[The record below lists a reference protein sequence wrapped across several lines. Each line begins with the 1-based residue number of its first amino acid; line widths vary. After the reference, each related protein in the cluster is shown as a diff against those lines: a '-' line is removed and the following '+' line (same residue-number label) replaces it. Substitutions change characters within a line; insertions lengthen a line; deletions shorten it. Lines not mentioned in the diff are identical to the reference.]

1 MVVRE
6 LIIIEG
12 DLLGHLAGTRNP
24 LVVVTQARM
33 AEDDEAQLLA
43 ALGSTTASA
52 SVYESSVLRDAQL
65 RSAPQI
71 ALPHS
76 AIAIRIANDPLHNMS
91 SLVPCG
97 GEKERPT
104 LPNLS
109 SLTPSTS
116 SSTTARNNIGAA
128 DVPHVLT
135 LLSRT
140 RDLLRSTKANGTKG
154 IVVASNEAEQRRR
167 RREIDI
173 LMMKEQILLGYL
185 VNVVG
190 LKEDDAVI
198 PSQSRK
204 RQRTNSIID
213 IADDYYGNNNVAHLD
228 DALDETFSN
237 ATKHRS
243 NQHRIEEKSNDDR
256 ISSTNRLDRI
266 KNGEQLL
273 LSETLPQKRPIRNTM
288 MSMKS
293 QMRVE
298 SGMKPLKSMEEE
310 RFDEDKSRLR
320 REERRKRRVQK
331 CRAALGMENNCSSD
345 EECEF
350 EAPPRKIAGILKSK
364 NSRENDDEKKIDD
377 PVRFFKNDIEV
388 DTNGDSI
395 DNNVPSM
402 ERHDEQ
408 TIMSGV
414 RWTTSTN
421 ELDTRSKSPD
431 LKKRSHTKVFCP
443 VCQVIL
449 TVNLTNE
456 DGMLPDQFLAQHIK
470 ECQEVNRTRN
480 GGRTLR
486 KRKKPSSIDLDD
498 DEINDAENQMELQ
511 SDYTT
516 ANNDMLLDNNESSNG
531 YTKPT
536 STAIDDIDELDYEER
551 VDDWIEHGLDQMND
565 MAERDSAETPPGA
578 IVYEGGLEIPAWV
591 NDRLFP
597 YQRTGVRWMWEL
609 HTQGA
614 GGVVGD
620 EMGLGKTVQVSSFL
634 GAMASSRLLDS
645 VLIVAPAT
653 MLSHWLRELKV
664 WAPGL
669 RRIMVHKSGERD
681 GVSRSISKGMLRHL
695 QKWLTNARADRV
707 NEPIDEDDYNAYKEH
722 AFCGTGYA
730 IVTTYES
737 IRRSS
742 DDYTSHTWS
751 YVVLDEGQKIR
762 NPDAEVTLACKR
774 LRTPHRL
781 LLSGTPIQNDLRE
794 LWSLFD
800 FIFPGRLGTLPTFEA
815 EFADPIKRGG
825 YSNASPMQVQLAYRC
840 ALVLRDLIN
849 PYLLRRQKK
858 DVSEV
863 NRMPGK
869 TEQVLFCRLT
879 PRQRSLYE
887 EYLRSDEVTGVLRGS
902 VHLLKAITVLRKI
915 CNHIDLVVGPNGSF
929 VDENSSS
936 DDDFY
941 DQENIADRS
950 GKLQVLSKI
959 LPLWH
964 QQGHKVIIFTQWRKM
979 LGIIEYFANTQGW
992 KYARLD
998 GNTNV
1003 ASRQTLVDKF
1013 NTDPSYFCILMTT
1026 RTGGVGLNIT
1036 GANRVLLY
1044 DPDWNPQTD
1053 AQARERAYRFGQKRD
1068 VTVYRLITAGT
1079 IEEKIYQRQIFKT
1092 ALTNQILQDP
1102 KQRRLF
1108 SQKDLRDLFTLKADT
1123 NSSTETG
1130 DITKGQ
1136 GVVEMNSSVEPS
1148 KSENDDEVPDNS
1160 NTLEAVIKS
1169 KGICGVFDHDFVE
1182 NSSAKKKS
1190 LSVVEMEEN
1199 ARKEAI
1205 RKASALKHS
1214 SQSVNQDMFAPTW
1227 TGSDETKPAM
1237 ASSTSLL
1244 ANLYNKRMQIAAS
1257 SSSSASS
1264 MSMPDFNSALLSRL
1278 RKFILRVSTT
1288 NNGLGPTTRDI
1299 LAAFQDVPD
1308 SQAATFRSLLK
1319 SIAVINNGHWVF
1331 KEGQS

>member
-1 MVVRE
+1 M
-6 LIIIEG
+6 
-12 DLLGHLAGTRNP
+12 AG
-24 LVVVTQARM
+24 M
-33 AEDDEAQLLA
+33 GDDEALLLA

-71 ALPHS
+71 ALLPHS
-76 AIAIRIANDPLHNMS
+76 TTAVRIANDTLHTS

-116 SSTTARNNIGAA
+116 SSTTTRKNIGAA

-140 RDLLRSTKANGTKG
+140 RDLLRSTKAKGTQG

-167 RREIDI
+167 RDIDK

-190 LKEDDAVI
+190 LKDDDAVI
-198 PSQSRK
+198 PQSRK
-204 RQRTNSIID
+204 RQRTNSNID
-213 IADDYYGNNNVAHLD
+213 TADDYYGINDVPRVDDTHDEAFANANNKK
-228 DALDETFSN
+228 SN
-237 ATKHRS
+237 KHGM
-243 NQHRIEEKSNDDR
+243 EEKNDNVR
-256 ISSTNRLDRI
+256 ISSTNRLDRV

-273 LSETLPQKRPIRNTM
+273 LSETSSQKRPIRNTM
-288 MSMKS
+288 MSMKR

-298 SGMKPLKSMEEE
+298 SDMKPLKSMEEE
-310 RFDEDKSRLR
+310 RLDEEKSRAR

-331 CRAALGMENNCSSD
+331 RRVALGMKGNSSSSD

-350 EAPPRKIAGILKSK
+350 EAASTPRKITSILKSK
-364 NSRENDDEKKIDD
+364 NCRETDDKKKIDD
-377 PVRFFKNDIEV
+377 TDAHPLRFFKNGMEV
-388 DTNGDSI
+388 DTEGD
-395 DNNVPSM
+395 NVPNM
-402 ERHDEQ
+402 EWQDEQ
-408 TIMSGV
+408 TIMSG
-414 RWTTSTN
+414 N
-421 ELDTRSKSPD
+421 ETVTPSKSPD

-443 VCQVIL
+443 VCQIIL
-449 TVNLTNE
+449 TLNLTKE
-456 DGMLPDQFLAQHIK
+456 DGVSPDQFLAQHIK
-470 ECQEVNRTRN
+470 ECQEINRSRN
-480 GGRTLR
+480 GGRILR
-486 KRKKPSSIDLDD
+486 KKKKPSSIDLDD
-498 DEINDAENQMELQ
+498 DEINDAENQIDAQ
-511 SDYTT
+511 ADYTP
-516 ANNDMLLDNNESSNG
+516 ANDDLPLDNYDSNG
-531 YTKPT
+531 SNTKNPPPM
-536 STAIDDIDELDYEER
+536 AIDDIDELDYEER
-551 VDDWIEHGLDQMND
+551 VDDWIEHGLEQMND

-609 HTQGA
+609 HSQGA

-634 GAMASSRLLDS
+634 GAMAGSRLLDS
-645 VLIVAPAT
+645 ILIVAPAT

-669 RRIMVHKSGERD
+669 RRILVHKSGERD
-681 GVSRSISKGMLRHL
+681 GVSRSISRGMLRHL
-695 QKWLTNARADRV
+695 QKWLNNARADRL

-762 NPDAEVTLACKR
+762 NPDAEVTLSCKR

-800 FIFPGRLGTLPTFEA
+800 FIFPGRLGTLPAFEA
-815 EFADPIKRGG
+815 EFAEPIKRGG

-915 CNHIDLVVGPNGSF
+915 CNHIDLVVGPHGSL
-929 VDENSSS
+929 VDDENSSS

-941 DQENIADRS
+941 DQENVADRS

-1013 NTDPSYFCILMTT
+1013 NTDPTYFCILMTT

-1136 GVVEMNSSVEPS
+1136 GVVEMNNSVKPNE
-1148 KSENDDEVPDNS
+1148 SEDDNEQPGDNS
-1160 NTLEAVIKS
+1160 STLEAVIKS
-1169 KGICGVFDHDFVE
+1169 KGICGVFDHNFVE
-1182 NSSAKKKS
+1182 NSSATKKP

-1214 SQSVNQDMFAPTW
+1214 TVNHNIFAPTW

-1237 ASSTSLL
+1237 ASSTLLL
-1244 ANLYNKRMQIAAS
+1244 ANLHNKRMQIAAS
-1257 SSSSASS
+1257 SSSSI
-1264 MSMPDFNSALLSRL
+1264 PDFNTALLTRL
-1278 RKFILRVSTT
+1278 RKYIYRVFTT

-1319 SIAVINNGHWVF
+1319 SIAVIDNGYWIF
-1331 KEGQS
+1331 KKGQSER

>member
-1 MVVRE
+1 
-6 LIIIEG
+6 
-12 DLLGHLAGTRNP
+12 
-24 LVVVTQARM
+24 
-33 AEDDEAQLLA
+33 
-43 ALGSTTASA
+43 
-52 SVYESSVLRDAQL
+52 
-65 RSAPQI
+65 
-71 ALPHS
+71 
-76 AIAIRIANDPLHNMS
+76 
-91 SLVPCG
+91 
-97 GEKERPT
+97 
-104 LPNLS
+104 
-109 SLTPSTS
+109 
-116 SSTTARNNIGAA
+116 
-128 DVPHVLT
+128 
-135 LLSRT
+135 
-140 RDLLRSTKANGTKG
+140 
-154 IVVASNEAEQRRR
+154 
-167 RREIDI
+167 
-173 LMMKEQILLGYL
+173 
-185 VNVVG
+185 
-190 LKEDDAVI
+190 
-198 PSQSRK
+198 
-204 RQRTNSIID
+204 
-213 IADDYYGNNNVAHLD
+213 
-228 DALDETFSN
+228 
-237 ATKHRS
+237 
-243 NQHRIEEKSNDDR
+243 
-256 ISSTNRLDRI
+256 
-266 KNGEQLL
+266 
-273 LSETLPQKRPIRNTM
+273 M

-293 QMRVE
+293 QMRIE

-310 RFDEDKSRLR
+310 RFDEEKSRLR

-331 CRAALGMENNCSSD
+331 CRVALGMKANSSD

-350 EAPPRKIAGILKSK
+350 EATSTPRKITSILKSK
-364 NSRENDDEKKIDD
+364 KCRENDDEKKTDD
-377 PVRFFKNDIEV
+377 NDAHPLRFFKNGMEV
-388 DTNGDSI
+388 DTEGDPINS
-395 DNNVPSM
+395 NVPNM
-402 ERHDEQ
+402 ECHDEQ
-408 TIMSGV
+408 TSKSGV
-414 RWTTSTN
+414 RWTISTN
-421 ELDTRSKSPD
+421 ETVTQSKSPD
-431 LKKRSHTKVFCP
+431 LKKRSHTNVFCP
-443 VCQVIL
+443 VCQIIL
-449 TVNLTNE
+449 TFDHTKE
-456 DGMLPDQFLAQHIK
+456 DGISPDQFLAQHIK
-470 ECQEVNRTRN
+470 ECQEVNHTRN

-486 KRKKPSSIDLDD
+486 KRKKKPSSIIDLDD
-498 DEINDAENQMELQ
+498 DETNNAENYQIDLQ
-511 SDYTT
+511 SDHTT
-516 ANNDMLLDNNESSNG
+516 TTNDDIILDNDESNS
-531 YTKPT
+531 YTQPT

-551 VDDWIEHGLDQMND
+551 VDDWIEHGLEQMND
-565 MAERDSAETPPGA
+565 MAERDSDETPPGA

-609 HTQGA
+609 HSQGA

-669 RRIMVHKSGERD
+669 RRILIHKSGERD
-681 GVSRSISKGMLRHL
+681 GVSRSISRGMLRHL
-695 QKWLTNARADRV
+695 QKWLNNARADRV

-742 DDYTSHTWS
+742 EDYTSHTWS

-800 FIFPGRLGTLPTFEA
+800 FILPGRLGTLPAFEA
-815 EFADPIKRGG
+815 EFAEPIKRGG

-915 CNHIDLVVGPNGSF
+915 CNHIDLVVGPNGSL
-929 VDENSSS
+929 VDDENSSS

-979 LGIIEYFANTQGW
+979 LGIIEFFANTQGW
-992 KYARLD
+992 KYCRLD

-1013 NTDPSYFCILMTT
+1013 NSDPTYFCILMTT

-1068 VTVYRLITAGT
+1068 VTIYRLITAGT

-1108 SQKDLRDLFTLKADT
+1108 SQKDLRDLFTLKAES

-1136 GVVEMNSSVEPS
+1136 GVVEMNSSVKPNE
-1148 KSENDDEVPDNS
+1148 SEDDDEQPGDNS

-1199 ARKEAI
+1199 ARKEAK

-1214 SQSVNQDMFAPTW
+1214 TVNQDMFAPTW

-1244 ANLYNKRMQIAAS
+1244 ANLHNKRMQIAAS
-1257 SSSSASS
+1257 SSSSV
-1264 MSMPDFNSALLSRL
+1264 PDFSTALLTRL
-1278 RKFILRVSTT
+1278 RKYIRRVFTT
-1288 NNGLGPTTRDI
+1288 SNGLGPTTKDI

-1319 SIAVINNGHWVF
+1319 SIAVIDNGHWVF
-1331 KEGQS
+1331 KKGQS